1 MHPLII
7 PILAILATVV
17 TGVLAGAWW
26 LRLKRS
32 VDSGTI
38 TVVNKQTGKTA
49 VLPRNYSLAAV
60 EELLNITA

>member
-1 MHPLII
+1 MYPLII
-7 PILAILATVV
+7 PILVSVTTLVV
-17 TGVLAGAWW
+17 LLMVGTRW

-32 VDSGTI
+32 VDSGAI

-60 EELLNITA
+60 EELLEITA

>member
-7 PILAILATVV
+7 PFLASLATLVAVV
-17 TGVLAGAWW
+17 MAGTRW

-32 VDSGTI
+32 VDSGAI
-38 TVVNKQTGKTA
+38 TVVNKQTGKTV

-60 EELLNITA
+60 EQLLEITA